1 MDDTRSRESGLQR
14 HPHVPKLRWAR
25 IDIRRHQREC
35 DRSESGCRG
44 RLRGHSFLRSG
55 DDGDGHQQGHLD
67 DSESSSLQLQQC
79 GRRGAMGTDIHKC
92 RYQAKRCR
100 SVGADRPS
108 CSEHHPA
115 GHPVKRS
122 FAAAGGAPSMNI
134 REMLEKIEFDT
145 LAPRA
150 AKSAETRGRDR
161 AEPEDD
167 LRPSYQRDRD
177 RIIHSKAFRRLKH
190 KTQVFLAPEGDHYR
204 TRLTHVLEVTQIGR
218 TIAKSL
224 RLNEVLTEAIG
235 LGHDLG
241 HSAFGP
247 AGEAALNKLVKGG
260 FDHYRQSVR
269 VVEVLENDG
278 RGLNLTIE
286 VRDGILKHSK
296 GEKGELLRRRPKSRA
311 LTLEGDI
318 VRISDIIA
326 YVNHDI
332 DDGVRA
338 GIIAADDI
346 PKDIRETLGAT
357 GSDRIDR
364 MVRDVIAATLSC
376 DYEAISMSPEVY
388 ESLEALRTFM
398 FQNLYLTPAV
408 RSEFEKAQGVLT
420 TLFEYVTSHP
430 QEFFSDKSEEP
441 VERLAI
447 DFIAGMTDRYAINLY
462 ERLFVPKA
470 RV

>member
-1 MDDTRSRESGLQR
+1 MT
-14 HPHVPKLRWAR
+14 
-25 IDIRRHQREC
+25 
-35 DRSESGCRG
+35 
-44 RLRGHSFLRSG
+44 
-55 DDGDGHQQGHLD
+55 
-67 DSESSSLQLQQC
+67 
-79 GRRGAMGTDIHKC
+79 T
-92 RYQAKRCR
+92 
-100 SVGADRPS
+100 
-108 CSEHHPA
+108 
-115 GHPVKRS
+115 
-122 FAAAGGAPSMNI
+122 I
-134 REMLEKIEFDT
+134 REMLENIERDT
-145 LAPRA
+145 MVARA
-150 AKSAETRGRDR
+150 ARSAETRGRDR
-161 AEPEDD
+161 EEAEDD

-177 RIIHSKAFRRLKH
+177 RIIHCKAFRRLKH

-204 TRLTHVLEVTQIGR
+204 TRLTHVLEVTQIAR

-241 HSAFGP
+241 HSAFGH

-332 DDGVRA
+332 DDGIRA
-338 GIIAADDI
+338 GVLTENDI
-346 PKDIRETLGAT
+346 PSEIRKTLGNKA
-357 GSDRIDR
+357 GQRIDR
-364 MVRDVIAATLSC
+364 MVRDVIEATLAC
-376 DYEAISMSPEVY
+376 DYESISMSAEVLDA
-388 ESLEALRTFM
+388 LEELRTYM
-398 FQNLYLTPAV
+398 FQNMYLTPAV
-408 RSEFEKAQGVLT
+408 RDEFVKAQRTLT
-420 TLFEYVTSHP
+420 ALFEHVVAHP
-430 QEFFSDKSEEP
+430 ETFLHTGAGEP

-470 RV
+470 WV

>member
-1 MDDTRSRESGLQR
+1 
-14 HPHVPKLRWAR
+14 
-25 IDIRRHQREC
+25 
-35 DRSESGCRG
+35 
-44 RLRGHSFLRSG
+44 
-55 DDGDGHQQGHLD
+55 
-67 DSESSSLQLQQC
+67 
-79 GRRGAMGTDIHKC
+79 
-92 RYQAKRCR
+92 
-100 SVGADRPS
+100 
-108 CSEHHPA
+108 
-115 GHPVKRS
+115 
-122 FAAAGGAPSMNI
+122 
-134 REMLEKIEFDT
+134 
-145 LAPRA
+145 
-150 AKSAETRGRDR
+150 
-161 AEPEDD
+161 
-167 LRPSYQRDRD
+167 RDRD
-177 RIIHSKAFRRLKH
+177 RIIHCKAFRRLKH

-241 HSAFGP
+241 HSAFGH

-269 VVEVLENDG
+269 VVEVLEN
-278 RGLNLTIE
+278 LNLTIE

-296 GEKGELLRRRPKSRA
+296 GEKGELLRSRPKSRA

-332 DDGVRA
+332 DDGIRA
-338 GIIAADDI
+338 GLLAENDI
-346 PKDIRETLGAT
+346 PKEIRASLGRS
-357 GSDRIDR
+357 GPQRIDR
-364 MVRDVIAATLSC
+364 MVRDVTDQTLAR
-376 DYEAISMSPEVY
+376 DYEGVRMSADV
-388 ESLEALRTFM
+388 LEALEELRPFM
-398 FQNLYLTPAV
+398 FGNLYLTPAV
-408 RSEFEKAQGVLT
+408 RSEFEKAQRVLT
-420 TLFEYVTSHP
+420 TLFEYVTAHP
-430 QEFFSDKSEEP
+430 AEFFGERNDEP

>member
-1 MDDTRSRESGLQR
+1 
-14 HPHVPKLRWAR
+14 
-25 IDIRRHQREC
+25 
-35 DRSESGCRG
+35 
-44 RLRGHSFLRSG
+44 
-55 DDGDGHQQGHLD
+55 
-67 DSESSSLQLQQC
+67 
-79 GRRGAMGTDIHKC
+79 
-92 RYQAKRCR
+92 
-100 SVGADRPS
+100 
-108 CSEHHPA
+108 
-115 GHPVKRS
+115 
-122 FAAAGGAPSMNI
+122 MNI

-145 LAPRA
+145 LVPRA

-161 AEPEDD
+161 DEPEDD

-177 RIIHSKAFRRLKH
+177 RIVHSKAFRRLKH

-204 TRLTHVLEVTQIGR
+204 TRLTHVLEVTQIAR

-241 HSAFGP
+241 HSAFGH

-332 DDGVRA
+332 DDGIRA
-338 GIIAADDI
+338 GLLGEDDI
-346 PKDIRETLGAT
+346 PKDIRTALGRT
-357 GSDRIDR
+357 GSERIDR
-364 MVRDVIAATLSC
+364 MVRDVIASTLAC
-376 DYEAISMSPEVY
+376 DYDAIMMSPEVLQA
-388 ESLEALRTFM
+388 LEELRTFM
-398 FQNLYLTPAV
+398 FQNMYLTPTV
-408 RSEFEKAQGVLT
+408 RGEFEKAQRILT
-420 TLFEYVTSHP
+420 MLFEYVTAHP
-430 QEFFSDKSEEP
+430 EEFFGEKNEEP
-441 VERLAI
+441 IERLAI

-462 ERLFVPKA
+462 EKLFVPRA
-470 RV
+470 WV

>member
-1 MDDTRSRESGLQR
+1 
-14 HPHVPKLRWAR
+14 
-25 IDIRRHQREC
+25 
-35 DRSESGCRG
+35 
-44 RLRGHSFLRSG
+44 
-55 DDGDGHQQGHLD
+55 
-67 DSESSSLQLQQC
+67 
-79 GRRGAMGTDIHKC
+79 
-92 RYQAKRCR
+92 
-100 SVGADRPS
+100 
-108 CSEHHPA
+108 
-115 GHPVKRS
+115 
-122 FAAAGGAPSMNI
+122 
-134 REMLEKIEFDT
+134 MLEAIERDT
-145 LAPRA
+145 LVPRA
-150 AKSAETRGRDR
+150 ARSAETRGRDR
-161 AEPEDD
+161 EEAEDD
-167 LRPSYQRDRD
+167 IRPSYQRDRD
-177 RIIHSKAFRRLKH
+177 RIIHCKAFRRLKH

-204 TRLTHVLEVTQIGR
+204 TRLTHVLEVTQIAR

-241 HSAFGP
+241 HSAFGH

-332 DDGVRA
+332 DDGIRA
-338 GIIAADDI
+338 GVLTEDDI
-346 PKDIRETLGAT
+346 PKDIRKALGNK
-357 GSDRIDR
+357 GGDRIDR
-364 MVRDVIAATLSC
+364 MVRDVIDSTLAC
-376 DYEAISMSPEVY
+376 DYEQISMSAEVLNA
-388 ESLEALRTFM
+388 LEELRTYM
-398 FQNLYLTPAV
+398 FQNMYLTPTV
-408 RSEFEKAQGVLT
+408 RGEFVKAQRTLT
-420 TLFEYVTSHP
+420 ALFEHVIAHP
-430 QEFFSDKSEEP
+430 DEFLDVSRGEP

-462 ERLFVPKA
+462 ERLFVPRA
-470 RV
+470 WV

>member
-1 MDDTRSRESGLQR
+1 MT
-14 HPHVPKLRWAR
+14 
-25 IDIRRHQREC
+25 
-35 DRSESGCRG
+35 
-44 RLRGHSFLRSG
+44 
-55 DDGDGHQQGHLD
+55 
-67 DSESSSLQLQQC
+67 
-79 GRRGAMGTDIHKC
+79 
-92 RYQAKRCR
+92 
-100 SVGADRPS
+100 
-108 CSEHHPA
+108 
-115 GHPVKRS
+115 
-122 FAAAGGAPSMNI
+122 NI
-134 REMLEKIEFDT
+134 REMLENIESET

-150 AKSAETRGRDR
+150 AKSADTRGRDR
-161 AEPEDD
+161 DEPEDD

-177 RIIHSKAFRRLKH
+177 RIIHCKAFRRLKH

-204 TRLTHVLEVTQIGR
+204 TRLTHVLEVTQIAR

-224 RLNEVLTEAIG
+224 LLNEVLTEAIG

-241 HSAFGP
+241 HSAFGH

-269 VVEVLENDG
+269 VVEVLED
-278 RGLNLTIE
+278 LNLTIE

-296 GEKGELLRRRPKSRA
+296 GEKGELLRSRPKSRA

-332 DDGVRA
+332 DDGIRA
-338 GIIAADDI
+338 GLLTANDI
-346 PKDIRETLGAT
+346 PKEIRKALGTNGAQ
-357 GSDRIDR
+357 RIDR
-364 MVRDVIAATLSC
+364 MVRDVISATLAC
-376 DYEAISMSPEVY
+376 DYDAIMMTPEVLQA
-388 ESLEALRTFM
+388 LEELRTYM

-408 RSEFEKAQGVLT
+408 RSEFDKAQRMLT

-430 QEFFSDKSEEP
+430 EEFFDGKSEEP
-441 VERLAI
+441 VDRLAL

-462 ERLFVPKA
+462 ERLFVPQA

>member
-1 MDDTRSRESGLQR
+1 MT
-14 HPHVPKLRWAR
+14 
-25 IDIRRHQREC
+25 
-35 DRSESGCRG
+35 
-44 RLRGHSFLRSG
+44 
-55 DDGDGHQQGHLD
+55 
-67 DSESSSLQLQQC
+67 
-79 GRRGAMGTDIHKC
+79 T
-92 RYQAKRCR
+92 
-100 SVGADRPS
+100 
-108 CSEHHPA
+108 
-115 GHPVKRS
+115 
-122 FAAAGGAPSMNI
+122 I
-134 REMLEKIEFDT
+134 REMLENIERDT
-145 LAPRA
+145 MVARA
-150 AKSAETRGRDR
+150 ARSAETRGRDR
-161 AEPEDD
+161 EEAEDD

-177 RIIHSKAFRRLKH
+177 RIIHCKAFRRLKH

-204 TRLTHVLEVTQIGR
+204 TRLTHVLEVTQIAR

-241 HSAFGP
+241 HSAFGH

-332 DDGVRA
+332 DDGIRA
-338 GIIAADDI
+338 GVLTENDI
-346 PKDIRETLGAT
+346 PKEIRKTLGNKA
-357 GSDRIDR
+357 GQRIDR
-364 MVRDVIAATLSC
+364 MVRDVIEATLAC
-376 DYEAISMSPEVY
+376 EYESISMSAEVL
-388 ESLEALRTFM
+388 ESLEELRTYM
-398 FQNLYLTPAV
+398 FQNMYLTPAV
-408 RSEFEKAQGVLT
+408 RDEFVKAQRTLT
-420 TLFEYVTSHP
+420 ALFEHVVAHP
-430 QEFFSDKSEEP
+430 EAFLHTGTDEP

-470 RV
+470 WV